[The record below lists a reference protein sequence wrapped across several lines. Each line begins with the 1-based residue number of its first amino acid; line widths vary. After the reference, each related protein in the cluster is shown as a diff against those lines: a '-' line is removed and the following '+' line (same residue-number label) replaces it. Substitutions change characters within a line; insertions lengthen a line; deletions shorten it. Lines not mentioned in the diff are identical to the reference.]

1 MTLSREQLSIASVEV
16 VDPATDAPVNLRSA
30 SDEELARLLQADRKD
45 ALVELMRR
53 FKEPLMSYIYRYIG
67 SMNVAQDVLQEVFIR
82 MYQKRDTYKSC
93 ARFSTWLFTIAGN
106 YCRSELRRPWTR
118 YSRPLT
124 WKPDAGDEEY
134 LPFVDGEPTPDRV
147 ADNAFKYRYIQKALV
162 QLPPIFREAV
172 ILCDVQEFSYEEI
185 AEITGVSEGTVKSRI
200 FRGRTMLR
208 DLLKD
213 IYD

>member
-1 MTLSREQLSIASVEV
+1 MTLSREQLSIPSVEV
-16 VDPATDAPVNLRSA
+16 EDPAADAPVNLRSA

-45 ALVELMRR
+45 ALAELMRR
-53 FKEPLMSYIYRYIG
+53 YKDPLMSYIFRYIG
-67 SMNVAQDVLQEVFIR
+67 SLDVAQDVLQEVFIR
-82 MYQKRDTYKSC
+82 LYRKRDTYKPC
-93 ARFSTWLFTIAGN
+93 ARFSTWIFTIAGN

-118 YSRPLT
+118 FSRPIT
-124 WKPDAGDEEY
+124 RQSGSGEEEY
-134 LPFVDGEPTPDRV
+134 LPLVDSNPTPDRV
-147 ADNAFKYRYIQKALV
+147 ADSEFKYRYIQQALV
-162 QLPPIFREAV
+162 QLPPNYREAV